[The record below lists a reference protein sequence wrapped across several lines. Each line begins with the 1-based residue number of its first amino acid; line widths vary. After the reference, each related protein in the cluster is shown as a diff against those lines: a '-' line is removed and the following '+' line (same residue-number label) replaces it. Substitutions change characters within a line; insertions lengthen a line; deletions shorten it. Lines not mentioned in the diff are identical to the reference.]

1 MCWGF
6 FQAALECALKE
17 RAGSVGLA
25 GFVSGYSLDIFRNYE
40 KIDKITAPV
49 RTAQRLGKER
59 CQKDC
64 ADHDR
69 SGIWSEPIVKLP
81 RVLVR
86 EQFHAWEKFFPACL
100 RGVVFFFYVLHR
112 HRPLS
117 LPNTFTES
125 TFRIFTDSSHQLHQ
139 LISLQAPL
147 VILALDL
154 YIIRQLDCV
163 GLIGAA
169 FVMPVKAFLSV
180 RPSVAHIIYGPLRVL
195 YQLIYLDLNQ
205 SKPVS

>member
-100 RGVVFFFYVLHR
+100 RGVVVFFMSCIVIVRWVCQTH
-112 HRPLS
+112 S
-117 LPNTFTES
+117 LRAHSEYS
-125 TFRIFTDSSHQLHQ
+125 QIL
-139 LISLQAPL
+139 LISCINSSLCRRL
-147 VILALDL
+147 
-154 YIIRQLDCV
+154 
-163 GLIGAA
+163 
-169 FVMPVKAFLSV
+169 
-180 RPSVAHIIYGPLRVL
+180 
-195 YQLIYLDLNQ
+195 
-205 SKPVS
+205 